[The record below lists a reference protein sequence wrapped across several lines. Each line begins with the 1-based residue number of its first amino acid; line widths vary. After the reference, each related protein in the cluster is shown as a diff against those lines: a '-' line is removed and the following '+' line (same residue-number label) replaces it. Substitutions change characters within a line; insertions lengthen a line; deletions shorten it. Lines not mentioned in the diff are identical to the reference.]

1 MKQLYVGQYAMTPQ
15 QMERAGIIKPGSASL
30 VNSLIESG
38 ADPNVALPPAIFT
51 GKPGAENFKKFIT
64 TPEAQNEAVIKN
76 LQVAQTSLQNTG
88 LITGSESSDQIGG
101 LIMSTAL
108 NGVDNVL
115 DTVKNAQIA
124 PLNTLTNNPPNFTD
138 PLSPAVNAKSPNKIS
153 ATDTLDRGATQGI
166 TGAIAQN
173 VSTGP
178 VNVAPRRGKLI
189 SDKSAS
195 SALKDIASGNYAS
208 KLNNTLGGLEG
219 MATSV
224 EAALN
229 STLDSQAG
237 ISDRGAEADAIE
249 AIKQSIPTL
258 KAYEPADLTVISKA
272 QEAAKAKISALTAK
286 SNLTKIGQNLT
297 NKLVEKSATIGM
309 DKFVG
314 GKQIG
319 VTPNINNPLGNVQL
333 LPNKGSI
340 ASSLISAAKGGV
352 EELERQSTSF
362 LDAAGGFVPTGGFT
376 NVAGINAEGLEN
388 AAQTLSSGLLSTT
401 SGALASG
408 LQNLPG
414 GEAAFASITNFA
426 TGNLPELPG
435 TDALKA
441 SLYNT
446 ASDFMN
452 NLPGPLAGNTFS
464 EQSLKDGL
472 MSAVTSKL
480 PSGVSAILKSAVGS
494 LKIGGSGTKAPSV
507 GVNTAVD
514 RPTLNNG
521 VKEIL
526 EDPGIPAPT
535 YGEVDKAAIGK
546 IEEKEKRAAEF
557 IEKSKEINKELIK
570 ANAEYRKASDEALNA
585 QSTLPQGD
593 FNIGIAEAKVNI
605 ATQNREAARQKLKQL
620 YQEYPEFSTQ
630 QTNNTVSNSTTQ
642 TTGKPVARILSGDS
656 STGIGSTN
664 G

>member
-1 MKQLYVGQYAMTPQ
+1 MKQLYVGQYAMTPN
-15 QMERAGIIKPGSASL
+15 QMEKAGIIKPGSSSL

-38 ADPNVALPPAIFT
+38 VEPNKALPPAIFT
-51 GKPGAENFKKFIT
+51 GKPGAENFKKFMSS
-64 TPEAQNEAVIKN
+64 PAAQSDALVKN

-88 LITGSESSDQIGG
+88 LITGGESPDQIGG

-115 DTVKNAQIA
+115 NTVQNSAVA
-124 PLNTLTNNPPNFTD
+124 PLNNINIPNDGLTE

-153 ATDTLDRGATQGI
+153 ATDTLNRGATQGI

-173 VSTGP
+173 VSLSP
-178 VNVAPRRGKLI
+178 VNGAPRKGKAI
-189 SDKSAS
+189 SDRSPS
-195 SALKDIASGNYAS
+195 STLKDIASGNYAS
-208 KLNNTLGGLEG
+208 KLNNTLGGLDG

-229 STLDSQAG
+229 SSMDAQSG
-237 ISDRGAEADAIE
+237 ISDRGAEVDAIE

-258 KAYEPADLTVISKA
+258 KAYEPADLSVISKA
-272 QEAAKAKISALTAK
+272 QDAAKAKISALTAK
-286 SNLTKIGQNLT
+286 SNSNQIQQNLS
-297 NKLVEKSATIGM
+297 NKLIEKSVTVGM

-319 VTPNINNPLGNVQL
+319 LTPNINNAVR
-333 LPNKGSI
+333 LPQGVAGIGGFIDGVGGSI
-340 ASSLISAAKGGV
+340 GGLPIQKNLSVASSLISAARGAS
-352 EELERQSTSF
+352 LENLEQQ
-362 LDAAGGFVPTGGFT
+362 AGSILESVQGSIPTGGFT
-376 NVAGINAEGLEN
+376 NVSGINAGSLES
-388 AAQTLSSGLLSTT
+388 AAQTLSSGILSST

-414 GEAAFASITNFA
+414 GEAAFASVTDFA
-426 TGNLPELPG
+426 AGKVPELPG

-452 NLPGPLAGNTFS
+452 NLAGPLGGNSFN

-480 PSGVSAILKSAVGS
+480 PAGVSAIVKSAVGS
-494 LKIGGSGTKAPSV
+494 IATGGLGTKSPSV

-514 RPTLNNG
+514 RPTLTNG

-526 EDPGIPAPT
+526 EDPSIPVPK

-546 IEEKEKRAAEF
+546 IEETEKRANEYV
-557 IEKSKEINKELIK
+557 EKSKAINKEILK
-570 ANAEYRKASDEALNA
+570 ANADYRKASDELLNA

-593 FNIGIAEAKVNI
+593 MSLGIAEAKLNI
-605 ATQNREAARQKLKQL
+605 AVQNRESARQKLKDL
-620 YQEYPEFSTQ
+620 YKEYPEFSTQ
-630 QTNNTVSNSTTQ
+630 ATNNTISNSTSQ
-642 TTGKPVARILSGDS
+642 TKG
-656 STGIGSTN
+656 
-664 G
+664 